1 MNGFL
6 NGWSQGDF
14 QYRKAFLSIIII
26 LLAFTLGNVPLVML
40 PRWFP
45 DFSGDSMG
53 DYFSYFGFECL
64 FLLQMIPFVAVLLA
78 IILNNKYIHHR
89 PFGWLISAR
98 KKMNYRKMALAF
110 FLWGGFLL
118 LNMGIDFA
126 FHPQNFQW
134 NFSLLPFLS
143 TFLILLLFL
152 PLQVAAEELLF
163 RSFILQGLFA
173 KTSSVFLSIFI
184 SGLMFGFMHFGNPE
198 VLANGRWLLIFYVLF
213 GLVLSW
219 VAYKDNGIEVTL
231 GFHYANNFFTGV
243 LLTSGD
249 QAFQTNALFKTP
261 NVGMEPI
268 SFLWLFISLALFILV
283 CARCFHW
290 RLRKGANEIPI
301 EKK

>member
-110 FLWGGFLL
+110 
-118 LNMGIDFA
+118 
-126 FHPQNFQW
+126 
-134 NFSLLPFLS
+134 
-143 TFLILLLFL
+143 
-152 PLQVAAEELLF
+152 
-163 RSFILQGLFA
+163 
-173 KTSSVFLSIFI
+173 SSGEVFC
-184 SGLMFGFMHFGNPE
+184 
-198 VLANGRWLLIFYVLF
+198 Y
-213 GLVLSW
+213 
-219 VAYKDNGIEVTL
+219 
-231 GFHYANNFFTGV
+231 
-243 LLTSGD
+243 
-249 QAFQTNALFKTP
+249 
-261 NVGMEPI
+261 
-268 SFLWLFISLALFILV
+268 
-283 CARCFHW
+283 
-290 RLRKGANEIPI
+290 
-301 EKK
+301 